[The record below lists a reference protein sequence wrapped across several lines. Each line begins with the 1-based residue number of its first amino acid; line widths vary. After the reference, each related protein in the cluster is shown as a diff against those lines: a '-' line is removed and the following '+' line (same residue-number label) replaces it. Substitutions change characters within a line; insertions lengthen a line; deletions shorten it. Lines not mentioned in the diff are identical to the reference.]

1 MAAALSS
8 ITHAPLNGIFLIA
21 KITGGYVLMVSLMIT
36 FAISYII
43 NRSIKKKPLQIRQN
57 RRHMR
62 ASWRFR

>member
-36 FAISYII
+36 FAIS
-43 NRSIKKKPLQIRQN
+43 
-57 RRHMR
+57 
-62 ASWRFR
+62 